1 MKIIHPIFQE
11 PIVLEDDKVCVIQIE
26 NKRCYRELLCEI
38 FYQSNHTLEGRFL
51 VTEETKS
58 FDLGKDVHIITDI
71 LSIDSNQ
78 RKIISKLY
86 QRLEATAEENDF
98 YLETQEVLSKIQKFI
113 SLLTDNETVA
123 LNFKEEV
130 SLQDLFKIADVKI
143 ESENIRLLEK
153 LLDYLGIVQ
162 EFLKPKCII
171 VMGLKQ
177 FFEKEELEE
186 IYKFAVY
193 QEIQLVLIENVKDV
207 ENYEREEKVI
217 IDEDLCEI

>member
-51 VTEETKS
+51 VTEEAKS

-143 ESENIRLLEK
+143 ESENSRLLEK

>member
-51 VTEETKS
+51 VTEEAKS

-153 LLDYLGIVQ
+153 LLDYLEIVQ
-162 EFLKPKCII
+162 EFLKPK
-171 VMGLKQ
+171 
-177 FFEKEELEE
+177 
-186 IYKFAVY
+186 
-193 QEIQLVLIENVKDV
+193 
-207 ENYEREEKVI
+207 
-217 IDEDLCEI
+217 

>member
-51 VTEETKS
+51 VTEEAKS

-186 IYKFAVY
+186 IYKFAIY
-193 QEIQLVLIENVKDV
+193 QEIQLVLIENVRDV

>member
-51 VTEETKS
+51 VTEEAKS

>member
-11 PIVLEDDKVCVIQIE
+11 PIILEDDKVCVIQIE

-51 VTEETKS
+51 VTEEAKN
-58 FDLGKDVHIITDI
+58 FDLGKDVHII
-71 LSIDSNQ
+71 SIDSNQ

-86 QRLEATAEENDF
+86 QRLEATAEESDF

-143 ESENIRLLEK
+143 ECENIRLLEK

-193 QEIQLVLIENVKDV
+193 QEIRLILIENVMDV
-207 ENYEREEKVI
+207 GNYEWEEKVI
-217 IDEDLCEI
+217 IDGDLCEI

>member
-51 VTEETKS
+51 VTEEAKS

-143 ESENIRLLEK
+143 ESENSRLLEK

-193 QEIQLVLIENVKDV
+193 QEIQLVLIENVRDV

>member
-51 VTEETKS
+51 VTEEAKS

-78 RKIISKLY
+78 RKIIRKLY

-193 QEIQLVLIENVKDV
+193 QEIQLVLIENVRDV

>member
-51 VTEETKS
+51 VTEEAKS

-86 QRLEATAEENDF
+86 QRLEATAEESDF

-143 ESENIRLLEK
+143 ECENIRLLEK

-193 QEIQLVLIENVKDV
+193 QEIRLVLIENVMDV
-207 ENYEREEKVI
+207 ENYEWEEKVI
-217 IDEDLCEI
+217 IDGDLCEI

>member
-51 VTEETKS
+51 VTEEAKR

-78 RKIISKLY
+78 RKIIRKLY

-193 QEIQLVLIENVKDV
+193 QEIQLVLIENVRDV

>member
-51 VTEETKS
+51 VTEEAKS

-193 QEIQLVLIENVKDV
+193 QEIQLVLIENVRDV

>member
-1 MKIIHPIFQE
+1 M
-11 PIVLEDDKVCVIQIE
+11 
-26 NKRCYRELLCEI
+26 
-38 FYQSNHTLEGRFL
+38 
-51 VTEETKS
+51 
-58 FDLGKDVHIITDI
+58 
-71 LSIDSNQ
+71 
-78 RKIISKLY
+78 
-86 QRLEATAEENDF
+86 
-98 YLETQEVLSKIQKFI
+98 
-113 SLLTDNETVA
+113 TDNETVA

-143 ESENIRLLEK
+143 ECENIRLLEK

-193 QEIQLVLIENVKDV
+193 QEIRLILIENVMDV
-207 ENYEREEKVI
+207 GNYEWEEKVI
-217 IDEDLCEI
+217 IDGDLCEI

>member
-51 VTEETKS
+51 VTEEAKS

-143 ESENIRLLEK
+143 ECENIRLLEK

-193 QEIQLVLIENVKDV
+193 QEIQLVLIENVRDV

-217 IDEDLCEI
+217 IDGDLCEI

>member
-51 VTEETKS
+51 VTEESKS
-58 FDLGKDVHIITDI
+58 FDLGKDVHIVTDV

-78 RKIISKLY
+78 RKILAKLY
-86 QRLEATAEENDF
+86 QRLETDALESDF
-98 YLETQEVLSKIQKFI
+98 YLETQEILANMQKFI
-113 SLLTDNETVA
+113 ALLTDNETIA
-123 LNFKEEV
+123 LNFKEAIN
-130 SLQDLFKIADVKI
+130 LQDLFKIADIKI
-143 ESENIRLLEK
+143 ECESIKLLEK
-153 LLDYLGIVQ
+153 ILDYLEVVQ

-171 VMGLKQ
+171 IAGLKQ
-177 FFEKEELEE
+177 FFEKKEIEE

-193 QEIQLVLIENVKDV
+193 QEIRLILIENVLD
-207 ENYEREEKVI
+207 EEIYDLEKKMI
-217 IDEDLCEI
+217 IDCDLCEI

>member
-51 VTEETKS
+51 VTEEAKS

-130 SLQDLFKIADVKI
+130 SLQDLFKIADIKI

-193 QEIQLVLIENVKDV
+193 QEIQLVLIENVRDV

>member
-51 VTEETKS
+51 VTEEAKS

-71 LSIDSNQ
+71 LAIESNQ

>member
-1 MKIIHPIFQE
+1 M
-11 PIVLEDDKVCVIQIE
+11 
-26 NKRCYRELLCEI
+26 
-38 FYQSNHTLEGRFL
+38 
-51 VTEETKS
+51 
-58 FDLGKDVHIITDI
+58 
-71 LSIDSNQ
+71 
-78 RKIISKLY
+78 
-86 QRLEATAEENDF
+86 EATAEESDF

-143 ESENIRLLEK
+143 ECENIRLLEK
-153 LLDYLGIVQ
+153 LLDYFGIIQ

-193 QEIQLVLIENVKDV
+193 QEIRLVLIENVMDV
-207 ENYEREEKVI
+207 ENYEWEEKVI
-217 IDEDLCEI
+217 IDGDLCEI